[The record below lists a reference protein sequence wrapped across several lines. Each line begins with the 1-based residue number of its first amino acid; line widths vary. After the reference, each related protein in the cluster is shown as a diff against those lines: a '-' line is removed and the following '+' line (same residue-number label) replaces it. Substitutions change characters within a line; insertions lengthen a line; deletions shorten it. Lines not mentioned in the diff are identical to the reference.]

1 MIKKIDMRSEEF
13 KDELERTKEFS
24 LKVCNS
30 KGWVYNP
37 EPEINESVLMG
48 LTRNKL
54 IYNKRY
60 CPCFM
65 VIGQT
70 KEEQKAAD
78 NRICPCKPAIEQ
90 EIPNEGKCHCGIFCT
105 PEYAKANAIE
115 MEAEIAAHTHSR
127 GLTKEE
133 CEVLLAKEQLDADE
147 IEALLEARDIGFIN
161 FNLVD
166 VREWM
171 EWVRQRITGTD
182 YLIPT
187 TSFYEAISQLNDQK
201 DIPVI
206 VYCLSG
212 SRSIYCQN
220 IMLDMGFKQVSNYD
234 YGIMTF
240 KGDTTSGEEIED
252 GEDRRRG

>member
-1 MIKKIDMRSEEF
+1 MIKIDMNSQEF
-13 KDELERTKEFS
+13 LDEQEKTKIFTD
-24 LKVCNS
+24 KVCAS

-37 EPEINESVLMG
+37 IQDVNEGVIMG

-65 VIGQT
+65 VIGET
-70 KEEQKAAD
+70 KEERNAAD
-78 NRICPCKPAIEQ
+78 NRICPCKPAIEH
-90 EIPNEGKCHCGIFCT
+90 EIPEDGHCHCGIFCT

-115 MEAEIAAHTHSR
+115 IAAEEVAHNHSR

-133 CEVLLAKEQLDADE
+133 CEAILKNSQLDGDE
-147 IEALLEARDIGFIN
+147 IESLLEARSLGMVD

-171 EWVRQRITGTD
+171 EWKQGRIDGTD

-187 TSFYEAISQLNDQK
+187 TSFYNQLEQIENQK
-201 DIPVI
+201 DKPVI
-206 VYCLSG
+206 VYCLTG
-212 SRSIYCQN
+212 SRSAYCQEV
-220 IMLDMGFKQVSNYD
+220 LKDMGWKQVSNYKQ
-234 YGIMTF
+234 GIIAYRGKVI
-240 KGDTTSGEEIED
+240 KGE
-252 GEDRRRG
+252 